1 MYSVYINHYKEGN
14 TIVDTK
20 TLMFTVPQGG
30 KFPITRPMVKSSEDN
45 ADNFSFSMESNS
57 PYYDKLLPLKTV
69 FTVEYGEGND
79 IDIIFEGRVRSIS
92 TSSLLHT
99 KSVTCE
105 GVYAYMNDSFYEGVQ
120 EKHRIKIT
128 PDDYYTKI
136 ISNHN
141 TMVPEKAIQRGTV
154 GVTLPTETKKYEPTG
169 WTQTTSLVNE
179 MTSNFGGHMKIRYT
193 NNGSYLDWYKYYSRD
208 LGEGLRPSV
217 TVGKNILDISSDQNV
232 GEIFTRVIPIGGTTG
247 SGQTIYIDGCKYTD
261 KDGNEH
267 THSGK
272 DFPISLIRQLYT
284 DNELTDEFH
293 SYTDFR
299 DAESKFGKIYHT
311 MSFSEANTQEKLW
324 DKVKKW
330 IKDGYYALA
339 PSFTIK
345 AIDLYIVDQDIPK
358 ILIGECVDVNYPIM
372 KENGIEWEKRK
383 LICKNVSYDLFNPEN
398 NSYTFGVPSDL
409 LEETKRTSSKIK
421 ASENVGASS
430 RAPSKGTDDV
440 DLTFGSIARMI
451 AVDYQ
456 FEAQGWGGT
465 DAYHSF
471 EANGE
476 LSGTVKCYDPE
487 QVPAGSTA
495 LEHPEIWFDAELVG
509 KITLP
514 GKSIKWIAVAP
525 DRGVLV
531 YVLSDYVSSLE
542 RFKMV
547 FAVKHWYTQKKGYKY
562 QPTAPG
568 VSTFETI
575 AQMIEKDPSA
585 TYGGTE
591 HATQFRNNKE
601 ISLTMK
607 VWDPGTH
614 DSYTEPNAQFN
625 AKVIGKFGTNP
636 LIYVAQSEEYGTFA
650 FSYGSSMP
658 RPVEHYYMRAKGN
671 GYDEKNN
678 LVSAEN
684 GEVYATNDGSPDGE
698 KTVDIAPQEETGQGS
713 EGVVRVGRDITGTG
727 DKWKIKLNTPITY
740 SDAEGHSQT
749 KDGFV
754 SASDFNIS
762 EIPSFK
768 TKLGVFD
775 VVIAGKVDAV
785 DIEADLAYIR
795 QISSERIYSDT
806 SVYADVIGSNSLTT
820 TNGWI
825 NHLGTEDIYAET
837 SIQTPT
843 ITSANYL
850 YPFSA
855 TESRHVDACLYDLS
869 ASESGGVITITGT
882 RLNGSAAAVA
892 NFNMAATQF
901 YIDAIAAAKDT
912 GWNDARDIVIDSL
925 PTTSNF
931 QRNLDT
937 NWPIYIPRAGYC
949 SLNATY
955 NISASGLMDYTKDGT
970 TYKVINIT
978 VADKVAYRK
987 HIPLQDAGTK
997 TPGSSDKTITPDSG
1011 YYGISKVVVKGDSD
1025 LKAENIKKDV
1035 SIFDVTGTYEPAL
1048 QNAGTKTPGT
1058 SNIVVTPGEGYYG
1071 LSKVTIAGDADLKA
1085 ENIKKDVS
1093 IFGVTGTLESGGSSI
1108 DPSTDIQIDSY
1119 TNTSDE
1125 PSYGVLAKNMRDT
1138 ILACINNGNWFSFK
1152 VHINGVAGQKY
1163 YKLDFTS

>member
-1 MYSVYINHYKEGN
+1 LYSVYINHYKEGN

-30 KFPITRPMVKSSEDN
+30 KFPIMKPTVKSSEDN
-45 ADNFSFSMESNS
+45 ADNFSFSMEANS

-120 EKHRIKIT
+120 EKHRVKIT
-128 PDDYYTKI
+128 PDDYYSRI
-136 ISNHN
+136 INNHN
-141 TMVPEKAIQRGTV
+141 TLVPEKAIQRGTV

-193 NNGSYLDWYKYYSRD
+193 NSGSYLDWYKYYSRD

-232 GEIFTRVIPIGGTTG
+232 GEIFTRVIPIGGTTN
-247 SGQTIYIDGCKYTD
+247 SGQTIYIDGYKYTD

-293 SYTDFR
+293 SYMDFR

-345 AIDLYIVDQDIPK
+345 AIDLYIVDRDIPK

-421 ASENVGASS
+421 ASESVAPTT
-430 RAPSKGTDDV
+430 RAKPKGNDDQ
-440 DLTFGSIARMI
+440 DLNWHMVWRMI
-451 AVDYQ
+451 GERDDY
-456 FEAQGWGGT
+456 EASGYGGT
-465 DAYHSF
+465 AAYESF
-471 EANGE
+471 GENGE
-476 LSGTVKCYDPE
+476 LSGTVKCYDPAE
-487 QVPAGSTA
+487 VPAGSTA
-495 LEHPEIWFDAELVG
+495 LEHPEIWFDATLIG

-514 GKSIKWIAVAP
+514 GQTIKWVAVSA
-525 DRGVLV
+525 DRGVFA
-531 YVLSDYVSSLE
+531 YVLSDHISSLE
-542 RFKMV
+542 QIKMV
-547 FAVKHWYTQKKGYKY
+547 FAVKVWYTQKKGYKY
-562 QPTAPG
+562 QGSAPG

-585 TYGGTE
+585 AYGGTE

-607 VWDPGTH
+607 VWDPGSH
-614 DSYTEPNAQFN
+614 DSFLEPDAQFN
-625 AKVIGKFGTNP
+625 AKVIGKFGSNP

-650 FSYGSSMP
+650 FSYGQMP

-740 SDAEGHSQT
+740 SDADGHSQT
-749 KDGFV
+749 RDGFV

-795 QISSERIYSDT
+795 KLNSETVTAGTYVASETVIAKWLTSGTCTIGEGGISTTGDINVGSRGQRHIVYS
-806 SVYADVIGSNSLTT
+806 SFNAGSRN
-820 TNGWI
+820 
-825 NHLGTEDIYAET
+825 
-837 SIQTPT
+837 
-843 ITSANYL
+843 
-850 YPFSA
+850 
-855 TESRHVDACLYDLS
+855 VDACLYNLS
-869 ASESGGVITITGT
+869 ASESDGVITITGE
-882 RLNGSAAAVA
+882 RLNGSEAAVA

-912 GWNDARDIVIDSL
+912 GWNDARNIVIDSL
-925 PTTSNF
+925 PTTSVF
-931 QRNLDT
+931 QTNLDT
-937 NWPIYIPRAGYC
+937 NWPIYIPRAGYG
-949 SLNATY
+949 SQNATY
-955 NISASGLMDYTKDGT
+955 NISASGLTNYTKDGV
-970 TYKVINIT
+970 TYKVINVT

-987 HIPLQDAGTK
+987 HIPLEDKGTIN
-997 TPGSSDKTITPDSG
+997 PGDSAQTITPSSG
-1011 YYGISKVVVKGDSD
+1011 YYGIS
-1025 LKAENIKKDV
+1025 
-1035 SIFDVTGTYEPAL
+1035 SI
-1048 QNAGTKTPGT
+1048 
-1058 SNIVVTPGEGYYG
+1058 
-1071 LSKVTIAGDADLKA
+1071 TIGP
-1085 ENIKKDVS
+1085 NS
-1093 IFGVTGTLESGGSSI
+1093 GGGSSI
-1108 DPSTDIQIDSY
+1108 NPSTDIQIDSY
-1119 TNTSDE
+1119 TNTSSE
-1125 PSYGVLAKNMRDT
+1125 PSYGTLAKNMRDT
-1138 ILACINNGNWFSFK
+1138 ILACIRNGNWFSFK
-1152 VHINGVAGQKY
+1152 VHINGVEGQKY

>member
-20 TLMFTVPQGG
+20 TLMFAVPQGG
-30 KFPITRPMVKSSEDN
+30 KFPITKPTVKSSEDN
-45 ADNFSFSMESNS
+45 ADNFSFSMEANS

-105 GVYAYMNDSFYEGVQ
+105 GVFAYMNDSFYEGVQ
-120 EKHRIKIT
+120 EKHRVKIT
-128 PDDYYTKI
+128 PDDYYSRI
-136 ISNHN
+136 INNHN

-179 MTSNFGGHMKIRYT
+179 MKSNFGGHMKIRYT
-193 NNGSYLDWYKYYSRD
+193 NSGSYLDWYKYYSRD

-232 GEIFTRVIPIGGTTG
+232 GEIFTRVIPIGGTTN
-247 SGQTIYIDGCKYTD
+247 SGQTIYIDGYKYTD
-261 KDGNEH
+261 KDGIEH

-272 DFPISLIRQLYT
+272 DFPISLIRQLYSDT
-284 DNELTDEFH
+284 ELTDEFH

-299 DAESKFGKIYHT
+299 DAENKFGKIYHT

-330 IKDGYYALA
+330 IKEGYYALA

-345 AIDLYIVDQDIPK
+345 AIDLYIVNQDIPK

-421 ASENVGASS
+421 ASENVGSAS
-430 RAPSKGTDDV
+430 RAAPKGGDNL
-440 DLTFGSIARMI
+440 DLTWEMVLKTIGEHSGNK
-451 AVDYQ
+451 DY
-456 FEAQGWGGT
+456 GGT
-465 DAYHSF
+465 DAYFSF
-471 EANGE
+471 KENGE
-476 LSGTVKCYDPE
+476 LSGTVKCYDPAE
-487 QVPAGSTA
+487 VPAGSTA
-495 LEHPEIWFDAELVG
+495 LEHPEIWFDAEIIG

-514 GKSIKWIAVAP
+514 GKSVKWVAVSA
-525 DRGVLV
+525 DRGI
-531 YVLSDYVSSLE
+531 
-542 RFKMV
+542 
-547 FAVKHWYTQKKGYKY
+547 FAFEMLGFIVWEVKYWYSNKKGYKY
-562 QPTAPG
+562 QGSAPG

-575 AQMIEKDPSA
+575 AQMIEKDPNIV
-585 TYGGTE
+585 YGGTE

-607 VWDPGTH
+607 VWDPGSH
-614 DSYTEPNAQFN
+614 DSFLEPDAQFN

-650 FSYGSSMP
+650 FSYGQMP

-678 LVSAEN
+678 LVSGED
-684 GEVYATNDGSPDGE
+684 GEVYATNDGTPDGD
-698 KTVDIAPQEETGQGS
+698 KTIDIAPQEETGQGS
-713 EGVVRVGRDITGTG
+713 EGVVRVGRDITGSG

-740 SDAEGHSQT
+740 QDADGHAQT

-775 VVIAGKVDAV
+775 VVIAGKVNAV

-795 QISSERIYSDT
+795 SISSDRIYADT
-806 SVYADVIGSNSLTT
+806 QVSTENLYADNIEVYETLLSYSDIQVDSRGSNSHYVYVLPSGEFK
-820 TNGWI
+820 N
-825 NHLGTEDIYAET
+825 
-837 SIQTPT
+837 
-843 ITSANYL
+843 
-850 YPFSA
+850 
-855 TESRHVDACLYDLS
+855 VDACLYDLS
-869 ASESGGVITITGT
+869 ASESGGVITITGE
-882 RLNGSAAAVA
+882 RLNGSTAAVV

-901 YIDAIAAAKDT
+901 YIDAVAAAHNT
-912 GWNDARDIVIDSL
+912 GGKTAYTHIVSGS
-925 PTTSNF
+925 T
-931 QRNLDT
+931 NLNPGQSVTIEAQYVSSAGIPGQDPVEVSGR
-937 NWPIYIPRAGYC
+937 PISR
-949 SLNATY
+949 
-955 NISASGLMDYTKDGT
+955 
-970 TYKVINIT
+970 
-978 VADKVAYRK
+978 
-987 HIPLQDAGTK
+987 
-997 TPGSSDKTITPDSG
+997 TITANTDSNLQ
-1011 YYGISKVVVKGDSD
+1011 S
-1025 LKAENIKKDV
+1025 ANIKKDV
-1035 SIFDVTGTYEPAL
+1035 T
-1048 QNAGTKTPGT
+1048 
-1058 SNIVVTPGEGYYG
+1058 
-1071 LSKVTIAGDADLKA
+1071 
-1085 ENIKKDVS
+1085 
-1093 IFGVTGTLESGGSSI
+1093 IFGVTGTYEGSGGGSYV
-1108 DPSTDIQIDSY
+1108 TDDLQIDQYYS
-1119 TNTSDE
+1119 NTIKPNADQD
-1125 PSYGVLAKNMRDT
+1125 ANNMRDK
-1138 ILACINNGNWFSFK
+1138 IIDAYNGNKWFAFRVYLRGTSPLVSK
-1152 VHINGVAGQKY
+1152 VYRMKFG
-1163 YKLDFTS
+1163 S